1 MITARLKSSYLDVTV
16 EDGLGES
23 LERGTLV
30 HCDAGLGV
38 EQRDSRRVPG
48 QGSGVRVTE
57 DLEVVV
63 DSVSNHHLPTEQLQD
78 LQTQKSSAD
87 VPKTFAPYFPRT
99 I

>member
-1 MITARLKSSYLDVTV
+1 MNSSYLDVTV

-30 HCDAGLGV
+30 HGDAGLGV

-63 DSVSNHHLPTEQLQD
+63 DGVANHHLPTEQLQD
-78 LQTQKSSAD
+78 LQTQKRSAH
-87 VPKTFAPYFPRT
+87 VPKRFALSRF
-99 I
+99 